1 MEVGVCYCFGTY
13 DDDLPLEKWPLL
25 SVDTEVPWWEDP
37 DTVPDANRWPR
48 GLKIGNTV
56 DEVKA
61 AFGVEAGGHR
71 QLYAIPEDENHR
83 PINAVRD
90 LVADEIQENS
100 LFFYGEEIEES
111 GLGEGLRHE
120 EWRHDL
126 VFSCGL
132 SSNQPL
138 AAFSFFTD
146 NDVVTGMSLSAEHW
160 EGYSR
165 FGNPDPPF

>member
-100 LFFYGEEIEES
+100 LFFMGKRS
-111 GLGEGLRHE
+111 RK
-120 EWRHDL
+120 
-126 VFSCGL
+126 
-132 SSNQPL
+132 
-138 AAFSFFTD
+138 AA
-146 NDVVTGMSLSAEHW
+146 W
-160 EGYSR
+160 EKA
-165 FGNPDPPF
+165 PP